1 MKLYRQ
7 SNTYFFMLINEF
19 LYNEKLIEGMAISLK
34 YKIYKIKDNTEFL
47 FKSDDEE
54 LIEQSIGANGIYIRS
69 YVKCYFDKEKVI
81 NIIIDEKGLEK
92 IGFRVEYEIDGY
104 FKLIKNELTQVSKK
118 LFYKIMK
125 EGIELELFDISGNK
139 PTQVIGYTA
148 YEIK

>member
-19 LYNEKLIEGMAISLK
+19 LYNGKLIEGMAISLK

-54 LIEQSIGANGIYIRS
+54 LIEQSIGANGIYIHS

-104 FKLIKNELTQVSKK
+104 FKLIKNELIQVSKK

>member
-19 LYNEKLIEGMAISLK
+19 LYNGKLIEGMAISL
-34 YKIYKIKDNTEFL
+34 
-47 FKSDDEE
+47 
-54 LIEQSIGANGIYIRS
+54 
-69 YVKCYFDKEKVI
+69 KCYFDKEKVI

-92 IGFRVEYEIDGY
+92 IGFKVEYEIDGY
-104 FKLIKNELTQVSKK
+104 FKLIKIELIQVSKK